1 MVAALW
7 LSVIVSAC
15 GFQPLYKMTNAGGS
29 AVPLY
34 ALSVPQSAQGRALAA
49 ALRGRWHKRAD
60 AAFDV
65 TIMIEENARRTQVDE
80 DGVERRIE
88 LDYVLRVMLRRRQ
101 PSRDDAL
108 GDDAPGDAKTTF
120 GQSKSFVLRHRESM
134 ARSDSG
140 AADLTQR
147 RDLAR
152 RAMQLLAERLVL
164 RLSQEMT
171 KDVAQEVTQE
181 ATP

>member
-1 MVAALW
+1 MMAALW

-15 GFQPLYKMTNAGGS
+15 GFQPIYKMANAGSS

-34 ALSVPQSAQGRALAA
+34 ALSVPQSAQGRDLAA

-65 TIMIEENARRTQVDE
+65 TIMIEENARDSQLNAR
-80 DGVERRIE
+80 GVAARIE
-88 LDYVLRVMLRRRQ
+88 LDYVLRATLRRRQ
-101 PSRDDAL
+101 PNDKGDGDGVTARL
-108 GDDAPGDAKTTF
+108 GES
-120 GQSKSFVLRHRESM
+120 QSFVLRHSETM

-152 RAMQLLAERLVL
+152 RAMQLLAERLIM
-164 RLSQEMT
+164 RLSQEN
-171 KDVAQEVTQE
+171 AQE

>member
-1 MVAALW
+1 
-7 LSVIVSAC
+7 
-15 GFQPLYKMTNAGGS
+15 
-29 AVPLY
+29 
-34 ALSVPQSAQGRALAA
+34 VPQSAQGRALAA

-65 TIMIEENARRTQVDE
+65 TIMIEENARDSQLDAR
-80 DGVERRIE
+80 GVAARIE
-88 LDYVLRVMLRRRQ
+88 LDYVLRATLRRRQ
-101 PSRDDAL
+101 PGHNGGSD
-108 GDDAPGDAKTTF
+108 GDGVTARAGES
-120 GQSKSFVLRHRESM
+120 QSFVLRHSETM

-152 RAMQLLAERLVL
+152 RAMQLLSERLIL
-164 RLSQEMT
+164 RLSQEMSQEMT
-171 KDVAQEVTQE
+171 KEVAQE